1 MKVDMKDQYFEHE
14 RVHEADNLERKL
26 IIGNTLVSSAMDT
39 CYERL
44 NMQHWLGKVFYKDEE
59 ADFDEKCQLMIP
71 EEAST

>member
-44 NMQHWLGKVFYKDEE
+44 NMQH
-59 ADFDEKCQLMIP
+59 
-71 EEAST
+71 